1 MTSVQAVSFSRII
14 QTYQLMKGRWQVRR
28 RGAGSAARFVQGMTA
43 RDDSRIAILSRSC
56 AKDGRYSDRCKE
68 WVGRARG
75 VGTGC
80 REWEKA
86 EGKEEL
92 EKACV
97 CVGGCVEKVVDIGVR
112 VLLVP

>member
-97 CVGGCVEKVVDIGVR
+97 CVCVGVWR
-112 VLLVP
+112 K